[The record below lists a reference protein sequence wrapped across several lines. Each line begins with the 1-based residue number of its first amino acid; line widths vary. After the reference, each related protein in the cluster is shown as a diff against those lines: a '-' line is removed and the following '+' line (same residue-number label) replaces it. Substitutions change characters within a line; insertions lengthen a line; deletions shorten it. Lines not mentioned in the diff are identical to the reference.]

1 MERQERRCCVVGG
14 GPGGVLLGILLARAG
29 VDTLVLEKHADFL
42 RDFRG
47 DTVHPSTM
55 DVLDELG
62 WLDDFLRLPHQE
74 LSRIGA
80 HIGETEITLA
90 DFTHTPTRKKFVAL
104 MPQWDFL
111 NFLVD
116 RGRAFPAFEIR
127 MEAEVTALIEV
138 NGAVTGVRATTPEG
152 ELEVRAPLIVG
163 ADGRHSTVRRLAGLG
178 VHDVGAPIDVVWF
191 RLSRRPSD
199 PAHALGWVD
208 RGRFLALIDRR
219 EYWQIAYLIP
229 KGGFAD
235 VESAGID
242 AFRRDIAATVPFLA
256 DRVPELRSFEDV
268 SLLVVKVDRLE
279 KWWQEGL
286 LCIGDAAH
294 AMSPV
299 GGVGINLAIQDAVAA
314 ANLLAEPLFH
324 RTLVPGDLAA
334 VQRRREFP
342 TRATQAIQVVIHDR
356 VINRAITTDR
366 PLKLGPT
373 LRILANLGILQRI
386 PSRVVGVGFRPEHVR
401 SRAASP

>member
-1 MERQERRCCVVGG
+1 MERQERQCCVVGG
-14 GPGGVLLGILLARAG
+14 GPAGVFLGVLLARAG
-29 VDTLVLEKHADFL
+29 VDTLVLEKHGNFL

-62 WLDDFLRLPHQE
+62 WLEDFLLLPHQE
-74 LSRIGA
+74 LPRISG

-90 DFTHTPTRKKFVAL
+90 DFARAPTQKKFIAL

-111 NFLVD
+111 KFLVD
-116 RGRAFPAFEIR
+116 RGRAFPSFEIR
-127 MEAEVTALIEV
+127 MQTEVTGLIEA
-138 NGAVTGVRATTPEG
+138 NGMVGGVQARSPDG
-152 ELEVRAPLIVG
+152 DLEVRAPLVVG
-163 ADGRHSTVRRLAGLG
+163 ADGRHSTIRRLAGLR
-178 VHDVGAPIDVVWF
+178 VHELGSPIDVVWF

-199 PAHALGWVD
+199 PTHALGWVV

-219 EYWQIAYLIP
+219 DYWQIAYVIP
-229 KGGFAD
+229 KGAFAGLAD
-235 VESAGID
+235 AGID
-242 AFRRDIAATVPFLA
+242 AFRREIARTVPFLA
-256 DRVPELRSFEDV
+256 DRVAELRGLEDV
-268 SLLVVKVDRLE
+268 RLLVVKVDRLE

-314 ANLLAEPLFH
+314 ANLLAEPLH
-324 RTLVPGDLAA
+324 RGTMVTADLAA

-342 TRATQAIQVVIHDR
+342 TRATQALQVLIHDR
-356 VINRAITTDR
+356 VINRAIRSDR
-366 PLKLGPT
+366 PLKIGPALRFLAD
-373 LRILANLGILQRI
+373 LRILQQI
-386 PSRVVGVGFRPEHVR
+386 PMRVVGVGFRPEHVR
-401 SRAASP
+401 SRAAV